1 MSSCSLAR
9 DLTIALRAS
18 KQGARSELEVHS
30 SLFLALRSAHTSSR
44 GLVAG
49 TYFRLGRVSGTSP
62 LKGLHAGTCYTSKE
76 QNLRRF
82 HLNLGKRR
90 GEKGVVLN
98 SETEVTKF

>member
-1 MSSCSLAR
+1 MSSCSLAK

-18 KQGARSELEVHS
+18 KQGARSELEVYS
-30 SLFLALRSAHTSSR
+30 SLFLALRSAHPN

-49 TYFRLGRVSGTSP
+49 TCFRLGRVSGTSP

-76 QNLRRF
+76 QNFGRF

-90 GEKGVVLN
+90 GEKVKPKLLN
-98 SETEVTKF
+98 FKTTKH